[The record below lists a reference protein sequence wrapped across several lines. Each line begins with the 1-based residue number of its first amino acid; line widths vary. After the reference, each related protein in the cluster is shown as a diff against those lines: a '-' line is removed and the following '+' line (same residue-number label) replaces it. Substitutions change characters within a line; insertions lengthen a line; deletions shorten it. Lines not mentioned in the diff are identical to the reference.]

1 MKDALSYRSAIGIMA
16 VLFSLTC
23 AATFYVAISQGLHA
37 SRNHVADHLP
47 GLTVEKAPNPQA
59 GLVVTS
65 LQSAGPA
72 EQAGLA
78 VGDDVLA
85 VDQRA
90 VGTLG
95 ELHDVLQRHRSQ
107 TIQLLVLH
115 NDVPLDV
122 SLDRSKDPK
131 HGA

>member
-1 MKDALSYRSAIGIMA
+1 MTHSLSYRTAFGIM
-16 VLFSLTC
+16 T
-23 AATFYVAISQGLHA
+23 AAFLATGAASFYFAFEHNHPAASVEVA
-37 SRNHVADHLP
+37 NHIP
-47 GLTVEKAPNPQA
+47 GLTLDKAPLPEA

-85 VDQRA
+85 VDQRP
-90 VGTLG
+90 VSSIG
-95 ELHDVLQRHRSQ
+95 EVRDVLQHHQER
-107 TIQLLVLH
+107 TVQLLVLH
-115 NDVPLDV
+115 KDRAIDV
-122 SLDRSKDPK
+122 SLTRSEDHL

>member
-1 MKDALSYRSAIGIMA
+1 MKNSLSYRTAFGIVVTA
-16 VLFSLTC
+16 FLATG
-23 AATFYVAISQGLHA
+23 AATFYVALSQRPRVSATLFT
-37 SRNHVADHLP
+37 DHLP
-47 GLTVEKAPNPQA
+47 GLTVEKAPVPEV

-85 VDQRA
+85 VDQRPVGSLGDLRA
-90 VGTLG
+90 VL
-95 ELHDVLQRHRSQ
+95 ENHPAR

-115 NDVPLDV
+115 NDVPIDV
-122 SLDRSKDPK
+122 SLTRNEDHL